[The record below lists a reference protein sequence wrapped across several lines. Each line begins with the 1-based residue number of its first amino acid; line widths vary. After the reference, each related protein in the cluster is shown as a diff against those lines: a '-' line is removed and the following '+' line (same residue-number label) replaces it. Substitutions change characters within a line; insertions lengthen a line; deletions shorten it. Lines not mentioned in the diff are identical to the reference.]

1 MLTVRATSLARLPV
15 LLAVLLA
22 LAAVTAPAA
31 FGLGAGSTQLVS
43 RADGLGPVPPALDN
57 SSATPGALSADGR
70 FAVFVSDA
78 DGLAAGLNPRV
89 QNVFVRDRQTGT
101 TTLVSRS
108 DGLDGVGVDSA
119 ARNPAVEVQASD
131 GHVLVAFESAATN
144 MTDHEIGAVANPNH
158 LSEVW
163 LRDVTAGT
171 TTLVSRASGA
181 SGAPAD
187 ESAQNPA
194 IADSNGGPLVAF
206 DSQATNLGGT
216 GVFLRTVDAHVTAQV
231 SCPRSD
237 CSRPGP
243 SLSSDPD
250 IRVVPATSGAQ
261 CAAASPLSLPC
272 VLVAFVTSDNSI
284 VNVHTGQIM
293 VAVAIAPIAKGLNA
307 TPFSDFFGI
316 SFDFNGRAGD
326 AASAAP
332 SFSGDGQAVAFL
344 SRATNLGGTPPP
356 GVAEAYVHL
365 LGTTSSTLVSKST
378 AGDAADEDVR
388 SVALGGAVPSVVA
401 PALRVVFQSAAT
413 NLGGTG
419 NQSYVRD
426 IKAAA
431 TPVATSLVNRAA
443 GSDGAPGDGVSDSPP
458 AISGDGTIAMFSTD
472 SSNLGDGQVGRF
484 VGVHVRR
491 LSTPQQQVELV
502 SRPSGVD
509 QLVASGSDQSSI
521 PPSGSVVSASGR
533 FVAFDSQSD
542 SLSPIDDNRS
552 TNVFVRDLLT
562 GQTVLVSRGTGA
574 NGVPAET
581 DSSVAGISAD
591 GRRVAFTSAARNLSP
606 DANGAS
612 QAYVRD
618 LDANTTTLVSRL
630 TGPAAMPP
638 AAGAVAE
645 GISSSGNAVVMTS
658 TAPLDPAGAVGVTHV
673 YVRDLAAQKT
683 TLADRDSGPDGAVA
697 AVPSQAPVIDGDG
710 TRVAWVTTAALADAP
725 NDGMQHVYVRDLR
738 SSETTLVSRA
748 NGATGASAD
757 GNSTS
762 PAIDSAG
769 DVIAFASASPNLGAA
784 LTLPQV
790 FARDLAAAGT
800 ELISRPVD
808 GGPQLPASADSPS
821 IDAAG
826 DRISFLAFGAV
837 ETPPISDF
845 EAFVRDR
852 HDQTTTPVSRAD
864 GAGGALGDAD
874 TLGSSISAS
883 GDCIAFAGPFT
894 NIGDGFASSDFSS
907 VHLRTLRNTCPGAE
921 PTGGPGTGTGTGTGT
936 GGHPVSTT
944 PPPALSALTLSPKRF
959 RLRGKKTVTTIR
971 YTLSQAARVTLRF
984 ERLATGHRRGKRCVA
999 SGHGKP
1005 CTIATTIGTL
1015 TINGRPG
1022 RNQLRFAGRLNSKAL
1037 PVGGYRL
1044 TATPARGRPRAT
1056 TFTVLAVRKANGS
1069 HH

>member
-1 MLTVRATSLARLPV
+1 M
-15 LLAVLLA
+15 LLAALSA
-22 LAAVTAPAA
+22 LAAATAPAA

-43 RADGLGPVPPALDN
+43 RPDGLGPVPAALDN
-57 SSATPGALSADGR
+57 SSSTPGALSADGR
-70 FAVFVSDA
+70 YAVFVSDA
-78 DGLAAGLNPRV
+78 DGLAPGLNPRV
-89 QNVFVRDRQTGT
+89 QNVFVRDRQTQT

-144 MTDHEIGAVANPNH
+144 MTDHGTGAVANPDH

-187 ESAQNPA
+187 ASAQNPA

-216 GVFLRTVDAHVTAQV
+216 GVFLRTVDARVTAQV

-243 SLSSDPD
+243 SLSSNPD
-250 IRVVPATSGAQ
+250 IRVVPAASGAN
-261 CAAASPLSLPC
+261 CAAASPLGLPC

-284 VNVHTGQIM
+284 VDVHTGQIM
-293 VAVAIAPIAKGLNA
+293 VAVAIAPIARGLNA

-326 AASAAP
+326 AASATP
-332 SFSGDGQAVAFL
+332 SFSGDGRAVAFL
-344 SRATNLGGTPPP
+344 SRATNLGGNPPQ
-356 GVAEAYVHL
+356 GVSEAYVHL
-365 LGTTSSTLVSKST
+365 LGTASSTLVSKST
-378 AGDAADEDVR
+378 AGDAADEDVH
-388 SVALGGAVPSVVA
+388 SVALGGTVPSVVA
-401 PALRVVFQSAAT
+401 PALRIVFQSAAT

-419 NQSYVRD
+419 NQSYIRD

-431 TPVATSLVNRAA
+431 TPVTTSLLSRAA
-443 GSDGAPGDGVSDSPP
+443 GANGAPGDGSSDSPP
-458 AISGDGTIAMFSTD
+458 AISGDGTTAMFTTD
-472 SSNLGDGQVGRF
+472 SSNLGDGHVDRF
-484 VGVHVRR
+484 VDVHVRE
-491 LSTPQQQVELV
+491 LSTPDQQVELV
-502 SRPSGVD
+502 SRPTGTD
-509 QLVASGSDQSSI
+509 PLVASGSDQSSI
-521 PPSGSVVSASGR
+521 PTSGSVVSASGR

-542 SLSPIDDNRS
+542 SLASIDDNRS

-562 GQTVLVSRGTGA
+562 GQTILVSRGTGA

-581 DSSVAGISAD
+581 NSSVAGISAD

-606 DANGAS
+606 DANGAP

-630 TGPAAMPP
+630 TGPSGTAS

-645 GISSSGNAVVMTS
+645 GISADGTAVVMTS
-658 TAPLDPAGAVGVTHV
+658 AAPLDPAGAGGVTHV
-673 YVRDLAAQKT
+673 YVRDLAAQTT
-683 TLADRDSGPDGAVA
+683 TLADRDGGPVGTVP
-697 AVPSQAPVIDGDG
+697 AVPSEAPVIDGDG
-710 TRVAWVTTAALADAP
+710 GRIAWVSTAALADAP
-725 NDGMQHVYVRDLR
+725 NDGNQHVYLRDLR
-738 SSETTLVSRA
+738 TQATTLVSRA
-748 NGATGASAD
+748 NGTTGASAD
-757 GNSTS
+757 GSSTA
-762 PAIDSAG
+762 PAIDRAG
-769 DVIAFASASPNLGAA
+769 DVVAFASASPNLGAA

-790 FARDLAAAGT
+790 FARDLAGAAT
-800 ELISRPVD
+800 ELVSRPVD

-821 IDAAG
+821 IDATG

-837 ETPPISDF
+837 ATPPISDF

-852 HDQTTTPVSRAD
+852 RDQTTSAVSRAD
-864 GAGGALGDAD
+864 GAGGAFGDAD
-874 TLGSSISAS
+874 TLGSSISPS
-883 GDCIAFAGPFT
+883 GDCVAFSGPFA

-921 PTGGPGTGTGTGTGT
+921 PTATPGTGTGTGTT
-936 GGHPVSTT
+936 GHPVTTT
-944 PPPALSALTLSPKRF
+944 PPPALTALTLSPRRF
-959 RLRGKKTVTTIR
+959 HLRGKKTGTTIR
-971 YTLSQAARVTLRF
+971 YTLSRAAPVTLRF
-984 ERLATGHRRGKRCVA
+984 ERLAAGHHNGKRCVA
-999 SGHGKP
+999 KGHGKR

-1015 TINGRPG
+1015 TITGRLGP
-1022 RNQLRFAGRLNSKAL
+1022 NQLRFPGRLNRKAL
-1037 PVGGYRL
+1037 RVGGYRL
-1044 TATPARGRPRAT
+1044 TATPAHGRPRAT
-1056 TFTVLAVRKANGS
+1056 TFTVLAAPKTKRS